1 MGSRRLPVLLCA
13 LFLLGMAPLMPVTA
27 DDSDSWHNHVVI
39 SEVLAS
45 PSDAEH
51 NGTDWNGDGY
61 IGQSSDQFIELWNP
75 TDQTINISNWVLDD
89 VIGGGSPAC
98 SIGWN
103 TELAPGARL
112 AFFRDYTE
120 IELDYWDGDTVN
132 LMDDQGNLVHSMTYA
147 PEDSWWDVPFTLLE
161 DGSYWKDFDGPSPG
175 ADEPANWTGP
185 SVGGNCYTVS
195 DTTHASEYVLTGRIV
210 TMNGEGAFF
219 DGGVLIQS
227 GKIASV
233 WSGSTIPSAHAGIQV
248 VETDGTIY
256 PGLIDLHN
264 HMHYNHIPLW
274 DFEVHLSPA
283 QQSEEGGYTNRYQW
297 GNNWDY
303 GPSITWMKGNVQSSS
318 RWDMT
323 SQQMKFAE
331 VQSVAGGVTAV
342 QGSPSSGTDAWDSML
357 SRNVELYNFGQ
368 DGMSTCAVCGAADDD
383 YSGSHLISQNQSGS
397 LNAWFVHLAEGVDA
411 SSKAEF
417 DSLYEKGLIMDETVV
432 IHGTALDAS
441 QFEKMAEKGAGLVW
455 SPISN
460 LLLYGDTT
468 DVVAADNAGVKIS
481 LAPDWGPSG
490 SKSNLH
496 ELKTADLWNRDVL
509 GGHFSD
515 YELAQMVTSNAAEI
529 SNWQEFV
536 GQIQVGMYA
545 DLVVLD
551 TFHENPYRNLIEAI
565 DRDVSLTIVQGKAV
579 FGDVDLM
586 TSLQGEDWE
595 YINGSGFSKAVDV
608 TSVSVEDGSQT
619 WESIESGLA
628 MAMRNEVGDIREHWG
643 EVSELNTDEE
653 VQDHLDKN
661 FDGDYNDG
669 VSHLKNLTLDPV
681 FTMNDDR
688 YFDVINRSTHANF
701 HVDLS
706 KLYDYYDIV
715 YDAESN
721 RPFIED
727 SNFTPEPVACPED
740 LCWDGSSR
748 DPVDCSCPEE
758 SEPGTEPSVNLKVTP
773 GDYTIT
779 GELADVEGDWTVV
792 ATANQIIIN
801 VDGVEDKRLTIDI
814 MNNQYS
820 YDSSGVKRI
829 LELHSYDEQNKS
841 YTGVDWGGATIT
853 LTSTDQT
860 DSGGDDADQKGESDS
875 SSLYTL
881 GIIAAIIVILLSG
894 ATIVSMMGKPNN
906 GSGALGVPKNNDPVP
921 GIDIITERCD
931 CGSGVVGECDCEAG
945 AQDHNTTRSNR
956 SN

>member
-1 MGSRRLPVLLCA
+1 MLPLA
-13 LFLLGMAPLMPVTA
+13 PVTA
-27 DDSDSWHNHVVI
+27 DETDSWHDHVVI
-39 SEVLAS
+39 SEVLVSAS
-45 PSDAEH
+45 GKDY
-51 NGTDWNGDGY
+51 NGTDWNGDGD
-61 IGQSSDQFIELWNP
+61 IGSYSDQYIELWNP
-75 TDQTINISNWVLDD
+75 TDQTVNISNWVLDD
-89 VIGGGSPAC
+89 LLGGGSPAC
-98 SIGWN
+98 SIGWD
-103 TELAPGARL
+103 TELAPNGRL
-112 AFFRDYTE
+112 AFFRDYTD
-120 IELDYWDGDTVN
+120 IELDYWDGDSVN
-132 LMDDQGNLVHSMTYA
+132 IQDDQGNLIHSMSY
-147 PEDSWWDVPFTLLE
+147 PGEDSYWDVPYALLE
-161 DGSYWKDFDGPSPG
+161 DGSYWKDYDGPSPG

-185 SVGGNCYTVS
+185 SVGGNCYTVTDEPVS
-195 DTTHASEYVLTGRIV
+195 DEYILTGRIV
-210 TMNGEGAFF
+210 TMTSEGAFF
-219 DGGVLIQS
+219 DGGVLLKD
-227 GKIASV
+227 GKITSV
-233 WSGSTIPSAHAGIQV
+233 WAGSTIPSAHSGIDV
-248 VETDGTIY
+248 IETDGSIY

-274 DFEVHLSPA
+274 DFNVHLSDS

-297 GNNWDY
+297 GNNYDY

-397 LNAWFVHLAEGVDA
+397 LNAWFVHLAEGVDS

-509 GGHFSD
+509 SGHFSD

-529 SNWQEFV
+529 SNWQDFV

-565 DRDVSLTIVQGKAV
+565 DRDVRLTIVQGKAV

-586 TSLQGEDWE
+586 NALQGDDWE

-608 TSVSVEDGSQT
+608 TSISVEDGTHT

-628 MAMRNEVGDIREHWG
+628 MAMRNEVSDIREHWG
-643 EVSELNTDEE
+643 EVSDLNTDEE
-653 VQDHLDKN
+653 VQDHLDAS

-669 VSHLKNLTLDPV
+669 VSHLKNIPLDPI

-706 KLYDYYDIV
+706 QLYDYYDIV

-721 RPFIED
+721 RPFVED
-727 SNFTPEPVACPED
+727 SNFTPEPVVCTED

-758 SEPGTEPSVNLKVTP
+758 PEPEPETSANLKVTP

-779 GELADVEGDWTVV
+779 GELADVEGDWTVE
-792 ATANQIIIN
+792 ATPNQIIIY
-801 VDGVEDKRLTIDI
+801 VDGVENKRLTID
-814 MNNQYS
+814 MTTKQYS
-820 YDSSGVKRI
+820 YDVSGVTRT
-829 LELHSYDEQNKS
+829 LELHSYDAMNKT
-841 YTGVDWGGATIT
+841 YTGVDWGGAAIT
-853 LTSTDQT
+853 LTSTEQT
-860 DSGGDDADQKGESDS
+860 DSQGGGSEQNAESEFQ
-875 SSLYTL
+875 LINV
-881 GIIAAIIVILLSG
+881 GIIAAIIIILLSG
-894 ATIVSMMGKPNN
+894 AAIISMMRKPEDGLGSLEKSGAVDHNSSRSN
-906 GSGALGVPKNNDPVP
+906 KEGLKDDGDDWDDDDSDDKGSGGGD
-921 GIDIITERCD
+921 
-931 CGSGVVGECDCEAG
+931 SGGG
-945 AQDHNTTRSNR
+945 NTR
-956 SN
+956 